1 MKRVLTAIVL
11 AVVAVAAIWW
21 LPTSVFDGI
30 VLAAIFGSLY
40 EFSRMM
46 LPDRAESLFTVGVGT
61 VVALGA
67 IFYIREDI
75 SLIYLLVFAFFAL
88 ALFFMWRT
96 KELPAV
102 ACRLGIATMSLIYLV
117 IGLSIWSWLRHLP
130 LGREWV
136 LLAIAPSCLCD
147 TFAYL
152 AGKTMGRH
160 KFAPLISPNK
170 TVEGF
175 IGALAGSLVGAY
187 AVYWLL
193 LRSLE
198 WWHPLI
204 IGIIIWFLSPMGD
217 LVESMMKRSAG
228 VKDSGVII
236 PGHGGIMDRLD
247 ALTFTGPFMFIYVKY
262 ILQV

>member
-1 MKRVLTAIVL
+1 MIRVITAIVL
-11 AVVAVAAIWW
+11 GIIAVAAIWW
-21 LPTSVFDGI
+21 LPTFLFEWI
-30 VLAAIFGSLY
+30 VVAAIVGSMY
-40 EFSRMM
+40 EYSRMM
-46 LPDRAESLFTVGVGT
+46 LADRVEAYFTTAVGSLV
-61 VVALGA
+61 A
-67 IFYIREDI
+67 IFAVFYMQE
-75 SLIYLLVFAFFAL
+75 SVELIYVLVSAFFVL

-102 ACRLGIATMSLIYLV
+102 ANRLGVASMSLIYLA
-117 IGLSIWSWLRHLP
+117 IGLSLWSWLRNLP

-136 LLAIAPSCLCD
+136 LLAVAPSCLCD

-152 AGKTMGRH
+152 TGKTIGRR
-160 KFAPLISPNK
+160 KLAPKVSPNK

-175 IGALAGSLVGAY
+175 IGALAGSLIGAF
-187 AVYWLL
+187 AVYWLV
-193 LRSLE
+193 LRFID

-204 IGIIIWFLSPMGD
+204 IAIVVWFLSPLGD

-236 PGHGGIMDRLD
+236 PGHGGLLDRID